1 MALPREDYL
10 HCGIISALSVLQGSH
25 GPVMFAALIVDYIMC
40 GKLDSVSVAVSDLPS
55 GKVKTTLEELEAISD
70 PERFK
75 QEASYN

>member
-25 GPVMFAALIVDYIMC
+25 GPVMFAALIVDYIVC
-40 GKLDSVSVAVSDLPS
+40 GQ
-55 GKVKTTLEELEAISD
+55 TTLEELEAISD

>member
-25 GPVMFAALIVDYIMC
+25 GLVMFAALIVDYIVC
-40 GKLDSVSVAVSDLPS
+40 GKLDSVSVAVPS

-70 PERFK
+70 LERFK